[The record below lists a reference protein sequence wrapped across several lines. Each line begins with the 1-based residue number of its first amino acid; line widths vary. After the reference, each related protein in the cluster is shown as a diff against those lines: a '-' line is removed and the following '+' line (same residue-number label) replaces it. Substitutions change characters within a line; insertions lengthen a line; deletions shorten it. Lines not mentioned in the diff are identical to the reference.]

1 MKSADKKMFR
11 GWLFDIYSG
20 ERGMTLW
27 LIGTD
32 GRRVRL
38 EAPYRPSFFVA
49 GTNYVLERVKGIFR
63 QRNEQAPSYAPRN
76 TQDVT
81 RDTQHVI
88 RNTEHAIRN
97 TPHAPVSFSMTEQR
111 DFWSGRAVPVLR
123 VTTSVRN
130 FHSTVKQIA
139 KISGAELYNCD
150 IPPEQMY
157 LYETGLFPLALCEV
171 EIADDGTV
179 ASIRACDSPWD
190 IDYSLP
196 PLEIFKLSISGN
208 GANPNYGGKGHG
220 LKVEV
225 DGTEYLLEESE
236 LLDTLDDMLK
246 RYDPDLLLTEWGDS
260 FIIPRLTLMAERQG
274 HPLSLNREPK
284 RSTATRR
291 GSSYFSYGRIIYRA
305 PSRTLFGRWHIDVEN
320 SFIASE
326 TGLDGLFELARLTKI
341 PIQRLARTSPGT
353 GISSMQLDMAIHDGV
368 LIPWRK
374 RMPEDFKT
382 GLELL
387 VSDKGGLVYL
397 PKPGVYENVMEI
409 DFASMY
415 PAIMVNHN
423 ISPETINCSCCEG
436 NHHDEKLSQDSVGA
450 NLSARP
456 EQEQDGV
463 NVRINSHLQKGE
475 IPLSPPLQRGSFNI
489 PFYQRGMKGDLPD
502 SSAQLQDNHG
512 GKPHEGKFAA
522 EHPVGEP
529 VPEIGHHVC
538 RKRRGLVPRVL
549 EPILEKRRIYKEI
562 ANTNPPL
569 PPFDKEGENKKAKGK
584 EQIEEKA
591 EIPLFP
597 PLQRGSLD
605 FPLYHRGMK
614 GDLGNGEKRNRE
626 PGARQKM
633 NPTPCRTKEKEK
645 EITGECESS
654 QQSLK
659 GDSDDS
665 VGATRWVAQ
674 EPSSQRATRRVAPTK
689 NCRMDS
695 EKELSE
701 QIRDLKASCK
711 KRQNALKWMLV
722 TCFGYLG
729 YKNARFG
736 RIEAHEA
743 VTALGREKLLQA
755 KEIAERRGFELVHA
769 IVDSLWVSKTPK
781 EEERRKGQRE
791 QRDNSGTPCRKV
803 SPNYRAKRG
812 NGEKGKVK
820 EEEKD
825 QQGLLREISESVGI
839 PIALEG
845 NYRWIA
851 FVPSRTAPT
860 VAVANRYFGLFDN
873 GEMKMRGLE
882 VRRSDIPPIVRRMQA
897 EMLKVLSSTSTA
909 EEFARKAPEILE
921 ILKRYLARL
930 RSGEVQAA
938 DLVISQKLS
947 KNPSEYKTNTAMAA
961 AAGTLL
967 ASGIKPQPG
976 ERVELILVDSKAH
989 GQATKAIP
997 YTASVENIDA
1007 YDVEK
1012 YSELLIRAAETVL
1025 LRRLEKKDIEEELL

>member
-1 MKSADKKMFR
+1 MFFFFFFFTNIRVISEIRGSRYFFVGYSYAAPCSPWFKKFFILGKAGKSADKKMFR

-20 ERGMTLW
+20 ECGMTLW

-32 GRRVRL
+32 DRRIRL
-38 EAPYRPSFFVA
+38 EAPYSPSFFVA
-49 GTNYVLERVKGIFR
+49 GSKHVIENVKSLFR
-63 QRNEQAPSYAPRN
+63 QTKEQPSSHAPRATENIIRN
-76 TQDVT
+76 TQHAT
-81 RDTQHVI
+81 
-88 RNTEHAIRN
+88 RNTR
-97 TPHAPVSFSMTEQR
+97 HAPVSFSMTEQR
-111 DFWSGRAVPVLR
+111 DFWTGCAIPVLR
-123 VTTSVRN
+123 VTTSVRSFN
-130 FHSTVKQIA
+130 STVKQVA
-139 KISGAELYNCD
+139 KVSGAELYNCD

-171 EIADDGTV
+171 KVAENGTTV
-179 ASIRACDSPWD
+179 ASVRACDSPWD

-196 PLEIFKLSISGN
+196 PLEVFKLSVSGN
-208 GANPNYGGKGHG
+208 SANPNYGGKTRG

-236 LLDTLDDMLK
+236 LLDTLEDMLK
-246 RYDPDLLLTEWGDS
+246 RYDPDLILTEWGDS

-274 HPLSLNREPK
+274 HPLSLNRESN

-291 GSSYFSYGRIIYRA
+291 GASYFSYGRIIYRA
-305 PSRTLFGRWHIDVEN
+305 PARTLFGRWHIDLEN

-341 PIQRLARTSPGT
+341 PVQRLARTSPGT
-353 GISSMQLDMAIHDGV
+353 GISSMQIDKAIQDGV

-382 GLELL
+382 GIELL

-397 PKPGVYENVMEI
+397 PKPGVYEKVMEI

-423 ISPETINCSCCEG
+423 ISPETINCSCCEDEFHEG
-436 NHHDEKLSQDSVGA
+436 NLSSNSVGA
-450 NLSARP
+450 NLFARAGRK
-456 EQEQDGV
+456 QDE
-463 NVRINSHLQKGE
+463 NNMRINSHLQG
-475 IPLSPPLQRGSFNI
+475 
-489 PFYQRGMKGDLPD
+489 PD
-502 SSAQLQDNHG
+502 PNTQLQDNLG
-512 GKPHEGKFAA
+512 NEPHEDKPAG
-522 EHPVGEP
+522 EPPVGEP
-529 VPEIGHHVC
+529 VPEIGHRVC
-538 RKRRGLVPRVL
+538 RKRRGLVPRAL
-549 EPILEKRRIYKEI
+549 APILEKRRIYKEI
-562 ANTNPPL
+562 AGKSEEEL
-569 PPFDKEGENKKAKGK
+569 LRQALEKAKGERSKAKGK
-584 EQIEEKA
+584 
-591 EIPLFP
+591 
-597 PLQRGSLD
+597 D
-605 FPLYHRGMK
+605 
-614 GDLGNGEKRNRE
+614 
-626 PGARQKM
+626 
-633 NPTPCRTKEKEK
+633 K
-645 EITGECESS
+645 EIDKKGIESV
-654 QQSLK
+654 QQFRR
-659 GDSDDS
+659 GGPDDS
-665 VGATRWVAQ
+665 VG
-674 EPSSQRATRRVAPTK
+674 ATRRVAPTK

-695 EKELSE
+695 EKELLE
-701 QIRDLKASCK
+701 QIRDMKASCK

-769 IVDSLWVSKTPK
+769 IVDSLWLRKQDMPADDQQNITACYSEQPTPLT
-781 EEERRKGQRE
+781 EGNSPFSPFIKGGKG
-791 QRDNSGTPCRKV
+791 NSIK
-803 SPNYRAKRG
+803 
-812 NGEKGKVK
+812 GEKEVPN
-820 EEEKD
+820 EELQTCKQDITPDDQQGIPARYSESFGRAQDKLREESQAHKQD
-825 QQGLLREISESVGI
+825 ITHDEQQGLLHEISEAVGI

-873 GEMKMRGLE
+873 GEMKMRGIE
-882 VRRSDIPPIVRRMQA
+882 VRRSDVPLIVRKMQT
-897 EMLKVLSSTSTA
+897 EMLRVLASTSTA
-909 EEFARKAPEILE
+909 AEFEQKTPEALE
-921 ILKRYLARL
+921 ILKSYLARV
-930 RSGEVQAA
+930 RRGEVHVEE
-938 DLVISQKLS
+938 LVISQKLS
-947 KNPSEYKTNTAMAA
+947 KNASEYKTNTAMAA

-997 YTASVENIDA
+997 YTASVETVDA
-1007 YDVEK
+1007 YDIEK

-1025 LRRLEKKDIEEELL
+1025 LRRLSKRELAEELL